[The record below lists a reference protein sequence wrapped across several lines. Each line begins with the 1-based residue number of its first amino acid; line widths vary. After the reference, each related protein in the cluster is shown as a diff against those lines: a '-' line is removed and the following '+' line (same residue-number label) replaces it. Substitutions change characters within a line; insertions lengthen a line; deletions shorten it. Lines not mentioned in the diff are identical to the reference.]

1 MDMADDK
8 LNTISEWRVIINQLI
23 FQDQTKLYRICRKM
37 IIYLNRK
44 SIPEIGRLLHALNPS
59 SGEGDVDQS
68 HGQNWPKPKGSPF
81 VANELVDEI
90 FSIAEKYLSDE
101 DITCLVSQWLT
112 QENLSFMSN
121 FVEKPN
127 IPLFEVV
134 EALRRFIQIVGDRS
148 QMNFFERIGIRVALI
163 LRFLSD
169 NLNYINI
176 AKHFLTIEEMSKIID
191 RVIGPKYGIG
201 KLGGKTAGL
210 VLARQIILL
219 NSKNNNV
226 LEKVKNPKSRFLTSD
241 GVLEFLHYN
250 ALEEFVYTKYQ
261 STDEIQQEYPF
272 LEYIFKNSH
281 FPPEAINAFSKILDD
296 MDSKPIVVRSSS
308 LLEDSFEAS
317 FSGKYRSLFLANT
330 GTKEERLSSFIN
342 AIAEVYASAFAPDPI
357 VYRKERGLLDFRE
370 EMAVLVQEVVG
381 TRAGKYYLPS
391 FAGVAFSN
399 NEFRWSNRIKREDGV
414 VRLVAGLG
422 TRAVDRTMDD
432 YPVLVAPGKPELRV
446 NSSFEET
453 IMYSQRF
460 VDVINLETN
469 AFETIEFNKLVR
481 DSGGYFPGLE
491 NIVSFN
497 RGGTLVEPLSR
508 YVDYTKEDLVV
519 TFNSLIKKTQFITQV
534 KEILKRLSE
543 AFQRPI
549 DVEFA
554 SNGDTLYLLQC
565 RPQSKFG
572 MEYTVQIP
580 ENISSD
586 SKIFT
591 ANHYV
596 CNGIVEDI
604 EFIVY
609 VDPLAYSSL
618 ESSEE
623 MRVVGKIVSKLN
635 RILPRRKFILIGPGR
650 WGSKGDIKL
659 GVPVIYS
666 DINNTAM
673 LIEVAKE
680 TLGYAPELSFGTHFF
695 QDLVEANIKYL
706 PLYPDRDNTIF
717 NDKFFNDTENSLSS
731 VIYGYN
737 EFESVLKLISVK
749 NYRDNHSLSVYMD
762 GERNEALAFVRKQPF
777 SPKHKR
783 EII

>member
-1 MDMADDK
+1 MEDSEEK
-8 LNTISEWRVIINQLI
+8 ININSEWRVILNHLVHH
-23 FQDQTKLYRICRKM
+23 DQTKLYRICRKM
-37 IIYLNRK
+37 IIHLNRK
-44 SIPEIGRLLHALNPS
+44 NIPEIGRLLHALNPS
-59 SGEGDVDQS
+59 SNDNETDQS

-81 VANELVDEI
+81 VANELIDEI
-90 FSIAEKYLSDE
+90 FSIAEIYLSDE
-101 DITCLVSQWLT
+101 EITKLVSQWLT

-134 EALRRFIQIVGDRS
+134 DALKRFIQIVGDRS
-148 QMNFFERIGIRVALI
+148 QMNYFERIGIRVALI

-169 NLNYINI
+169 NLSYINI
-176 AKHFLTIEEMSKIID
+176 AKHYLTIDEMEKIIQ

-201 KLGGKTAGL
+201 KLGGKSAGL
-210 VLARQIILL
+210 VLARQIIMA
-219 NSKNNNV
+219 NRKNFSV

-296 MDSKPIVVRSSS
+296 MEGKPIVVRSSS

-317 FSGKYRSLFLANT
+317 FSGKYRSLFLANA
-330 GTKEERLSSFIN
+330 GTKEERLAAFIN

-381 TRAGKYYLPS
+381 TRVGKYYLPS
-391 FAGVAFSN
+391 FAGVAFSY

-432 YPVLVAPGKPELRV
+432 YPFLAAPGKPDLRV

-453 IMYSQRF
+453 ILYSQRF

-469 AFETIEFNKLVR
+469 LFETVEFNKLVR
-481 DSGGYFPGLE
+481 DCGGYFPGLE

-497 RGGTLVEPLSR
+497 RGGTLIEPLSK
-508 YVDYTKEDLVV
+508 YVDFTKEDLVV
-519 TFNSLIKKTQFITQV
+519 TFNSLLRNTQFINQV
-534 KEILKRLSE
+534 KEILRLLSE

-554 SNGDTLYLLQC
+554 SNGETLYLLQC
-565 RPQSKFG
+565 RPQSRFG
-572 MEYTVQIP
+572 MERIVQIP
-580 ENISSD
+580 KNVSSN
-586 SKIFT
+586 SVVFT

-596 CNGIVEDI
+596 CNGLVENI
-604 EFIVY
+604 EFVVY
-609 VDPLAYSSL
+609 VDASAYASL
-618 ESSEE
+618 KTSDE

-635 RILPRRKFILIGPGR
+635 RALPRRKFILIGPGR

-680 TLGYAPELSFGTHFF
+680 SLGYAPELSFGTHFF

-706 PLYPDRDNTIF
+706 PLYPDRDNTVF
-717 NDKFFNDTENSLSS
+717 NDEFFNLTPNSLSS
-731 VIYGYN
+731 VLYG
-737 EFESVLKLISVK
+737 FEDYENIVKLISINSFREGHV
-749 NYRDNHSLSVYMD
+749 LSVYMD
-762 GERNEALAFVRKQPF
+762 GENNEALAFV
-777 SPKHKR
+777 HKPSASNKER
-783 EII
+783 RIVM